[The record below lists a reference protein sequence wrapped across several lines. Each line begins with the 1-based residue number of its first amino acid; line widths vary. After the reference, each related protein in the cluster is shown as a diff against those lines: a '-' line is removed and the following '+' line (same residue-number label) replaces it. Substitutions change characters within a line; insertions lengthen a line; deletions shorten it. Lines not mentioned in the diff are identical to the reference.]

1 MEPVPTTAIPS
12 ALAAG
17 AASGVTE
24 ASKNAITDA
33 YAAVKALLVQKF
45 GPKSDLVDA
54 VERVEASPTSSGR
67 KETLQEEA
75 DAAKADQDPEIVAAA
90 RELLS
95 RIKAV
100 PGGEQHIHN
109 VQKAVGSYIAQ
120 AGPGATATVNVS
132 GKSKREKD
140 D

>member
-1 MEPVPTTAIPS
+1 MEPVLTTALLS
-12 ALAAG
+12 ALAVG

-33 YAAVKALLVQKF
+33 YFAVKALLVRKF
-45 GPKSDLVDA
+45 GPKSNLVDA
-54 VERVEASPTSSGR
+54 VEKLEVSPASAGR
-67 KETLQEEA
+67 KQVLQEEV

-120 AGPGATATVNVS
+120 AGPGATATVSVS